1 MYNGLL
7 KSFLITPAAFVAV
20 FLLFAPSW
28 SADWE
33 VSPYVTI
40 IEEYNDN
47 ILFSSKGQELDDF
60 VTYVRPRVEAK
71 YSTDRLRMSLN
82 SGLEREIYVDY
93 DELNTTNH
101 DHKLVLSYG
110 LSRTLGLRAGGYFR
124 EDTTLETELIK
135 EGLLE
140 DREDRR
146 KFGGSLGF
154 DYAFSTRLSLFGGW
168 TRLYTEYP
176 DDPECYERFYVD
188 TRIDTFDLVLRRYVL
203 SPRSSLA
210 LKMKHKRTECDTE
223 EPRSLIEKCDPASG
237 FYPGP
242 KEQYEIWASFR
253 HDFAED
259 YYISGEVGYH
269 YFESRMYDYTGP
281 KTESVTETR
290 DEDGESFVFELSFHR
305 NWMRASAELLAYRNM
320 YIDTKGDILY
330 RNRVALKGTY
340 RFSERFASSVTATFQ
355 RNRADDSDY
364 DSDYYKVSPSLS
376 YDLTPTVTLRASAD
390 YLRYDY
396 DKRSDK
402 DRERFR
408 ARLFLNFTWPRLL
421 SGY

>member
-40 IEEYNDN
+40 IEEYDDN

-124 EDTTLETELIK
+124 EDTTLETELIE
-135 EGLLE
+135 EGLLV

-146 KFGGSLGF
+146 KFGGSFGF
-154 DYAFSTRLSLFGGW
+154 NYAFSTFLSCSADW
-168 TRLYTEYP
+168 TRRYTEYP
-176 DDPECYERFYVD
+176 DDPDDPVD
-188 TRIDTFDLVLRRYVL
+188 PVELNDQVGDTLKLVPSYVL
-203 SPRSSLA
+203 SPQTSLF
-210 LKMKHKRTECDTE
+210 LNLTYTNTEYDDEGDTSIANYNIT
-223 EPRSLIEKCDPASG
+223 P
-237 FYPGP
+237 
-242 KEQYEIWASFR
+242 SFR
-253 HDFAED
+253 HDFAENF
-259 YYISGEVGYH
+259 YVSGGAGY
-269 YFESRMYDYTGP
+269 RYT
-281 KTESVTETR
+281 EYETKNT
-290 DEDGESFVFELSFHR
+290 DEHTDDFVFNLLFHR
-305 NWMRASAELLAYRNM
+305 DWERVSMELLASRTQYSDADRRSVERNM
-320 YIDTKGDILY
+320 LTLRGTYRLSDRFRSSLVATFR
-330 RNRVALKGTY
+330 RNRVDKGTD
-340 RFSERFASSVTATFQ
+340 
-355 RNRADDSDY
+355 N
-364 DSDYYKVSPSLS
+364 SDYYTVSPAFS
-376 YDLTPTVTLRASAD
+376 YDLTPTITLRGSVD
-390 YLRYDY
+390 YTEYD
-396 DKRSDK
+396 DKDINDA

-408 ARLFLNFTWPRLL
+408 ARLFLNFTWPRLWR
-421 SGY
+421 G